1 MKFTKT
7 DPPKSPRTDYISE
20 DGKIQ
25 LIRDESACAPT
36 RYMAVIHI
44 TDSIAIIA
52 KCGATPKAALD
63 RLKEA
68 ALRLSVELRDIAS
81 SCNGEIT
88 ICEDSEPTGDAI
100 GFHKE
105 DTHNEMD

>member
-1 MKFTKT
+1 MKFSKVE
-7 DPPKSPRTDYISE
+7 PPKSPRTDYISE

-52 KCGATPKAALD
+52 KCGATPNAALD

-68 ALRLSVELRDIAS
+68 ALHLSVELRDIAT
-81 SCNGEIT
+81 SCTGEIT
-88 ICEDSEPTGDAI
+88 ISDEPEPTGDAI

-105 DTHNEMD
+105 DANNEVD